1 MLIGILIAFLL
12 FLLGTLAYSW
22 NNSLF
27 APAFISNVLWGTFV
41 LLYNITNNGLYPL
54 GEKFYIGILLWSIL
68 FTFGCWLI
76 QAKQFS
82 ASDFIPSKLVLNIYF
97 CLVLLLAP
105 IAMIKIY
112 QKAAEGPTDILFF
125 NLRLLSTNPEDFD
138 FSLGIYGYVYSLAA
152 ISLLAEFLANKGKI
166 YKNIKI
172 IILIIL
178 NVGLSILTVSRTSF
192 FFLVVS
198 IFIIYAFK
206 TKVKLKHFV
215 YVFGGIVFLFV
226 GMTFLKDSFDDGVNI
241 GDSFFLYLFSGMA
254 AFETLRPAPEDYDF
268 GANVFR
274 IFYAIGKSMGLHT
287 EPVSNILEYVSVPEK
302 TNVYTFLYPFYRD
315 FGYLGI
321 VIFGFLY
328 GLLFQFMYINAHLN
342 KGYYL
347 LFYSYLVSVL
357 LFQFLGDTLVTNLS
371 MSLQYLIFSLFAF
384 KKLKTT

>member
-1 MLIGILIAFLL
+1 MLIGILVAFFL
-12 FLLGTLAYSW
+12 FLLGILAYRW

-54 GEKFYIGILLWSIL
+54 GEKFYLGILLWSIM
-68 FTFGCWLI
+68 FTLGCWLV
-76 QAKQFS
+76 KGKNFS
-82 ASDFIPSKLVLNIYF
+82 VADFVPNKFVLNIYF
-97 CLVLLLAP
+97 CLVVILAP
-105 IAMIKIY
+105 IAMLKIY
-112 QKAAEGPTDILFF
+112 QKASEGPTDILFF
-125 NLRLLSTNPEDFD
+125 NLRLLNTNPEEFD

-152 ISLLAEFLANKGKI
+152 IALLAEFLANKGKL

-178 NVGLSILTVSRTSF
+178 NIGLSILTVSRTSF
-192 FFLVVS
+192 FFLVIS
-198 IFIIYAFK
+198 LFIIYAFK
-206 TKVKLKHFV
+206 SKVKLKHFA
-215 YVFGGIVFLFV
+215 YVFAGIVVLFV

-254 AFETLRPAPEDYDF
+254 AFETLKPAPEDFDF

-274 IFYAIGKSMGLHT
+274 IFYAIGKSIGLDT
-287 EPVSNILEYVSVPEK
+287 EPVNNILEYVSIPEK

-315 FGYLGI
+315 FGYIGI
-321 VIFGFLY
+321 LIFGFLY
-328 GLLFQFMYINAHLN
+328 GLLFQFMYSNAHLK

-371 MSLQYLIFSLFAF
+371 MSLQYLIFSVLAF